1 MNDITVQDIFLRFYE
16 DFRKLHSVS
25 PGQDRTALC
34 IMKCKTP
41 EMGANVSECPECHLR
56 KIHYN
61 SCRNRF
67 CTMCQAMDVD
77 KWIDL
82 QQENVLDV
90 PYFHAVF
97 TIFEE
102 LYALT
107 YSNQK
112 LLYDTMYHAVSST
125 LKELSSD
132 SKHLGARIGFICVL
146 HTWGSKMNYHP
157 HIHTIILGGGL
168 DERNHWKDKGK
179 KFFFPV
185 KVLSA
190 VFKKYYLQELK
201 MLREKELLEYHGSAN
216 TFMNH
221 YAFKELLDL
230 CYEKKWISYIKPAFQ
245 GASSVIHYL
254 GRYTHRIAIS
264 NRRIVEMD
272 EKNVTYL
279 VKDYKNKGHWK
290 SITIPG
296 TEFIHRFLMHV
307 LPKGFVRLRHYGILS
322 CRIKKDKMTLCRN
335 LLGCRQH
342 LSKLRGMNTEQVMMA
357 LYHIDIC
364 KCPECGAHMSSYRMR
379 GHYMLC

>member
-1 MNDITVQDIFLRFYE
+1 MNDVTVQDIFLRFYE

-25 PGQDRTALC
+25 SGQDRTALC
-34 IMKCKTP
+34 ILKCKTP

-90 PYFHAVF
+90 PYFHTVF
-97 TIFEE
+97 TIPEE

-112 LLYDTMYHAVSST
+112 LLYDTMYHAVSLT

-132 SKHLGARIGFICVL
+132 SKHLGAKIGFICVL

-185 KVLSA
+185 KVL
-190 VFKKYYLQELK
+190 
-201 MLREKELLEYHGSAN
+201 
-216 TFMNH
+216 
-221 YAFKELLDL
+221 
-230 CYEKKWISYIKPAFQ
+230 
-245 GASSVIHYL
+245 
-254 GRYTHRIAIS
+254 
-264 NRRIVEMD
+264 
-272 EKNVTYL
+272 YL

-296 TEFIHRFLMHV
+296 IEFIRRFLMHV

-335 LLGCRQH
+335 LLGCRQY
-342 LSKLRGMNTEQVMMA
+342 LSNLRGLNTEQVMLA